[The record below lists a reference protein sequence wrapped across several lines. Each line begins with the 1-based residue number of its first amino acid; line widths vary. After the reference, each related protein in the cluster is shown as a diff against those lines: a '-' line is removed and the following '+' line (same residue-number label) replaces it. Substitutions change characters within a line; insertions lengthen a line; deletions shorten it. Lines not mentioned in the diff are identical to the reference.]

1 MNYAEF
7 LDFVVQIISK
17 NLNPQSEMMTGAL
30 LGELMQ
36 QAAPDVSWK
45 KFGKRSLFA
54 VLEDLEAD
62 GRIEVVK
69 TDKGALAVRPTA
81 GASKSSGRQL
91 ETYNPLRKAMWE
103 AFVLVAPAGR
113 RFIHQKNGTL
123 RAGLEIA
130 PAPADE
136 WIEITPISSEMQ
148 KAWAADFLSR
158 QALEQFTKARQLVD
172 SQNWSAPSFAGLI
185 KEESESVFRE
195 WNKYRSSLVSSE
207 VQRWLLDSNLP
218 VDWAFQRNDSRLETS
233 SVERVTPGAVVTA
246 SEENTK
252 AVILAAL
259 AQLPIDQL
267 LLIPIPAGIL
277 LAALSAAKAS

>member
-1 MNYAEF
+1 MNYTEF

-17 NLNPQSEMMTGAL
+17 NLNPQNKMMTGAL

-54 VLEDLEAD
+54 VLEDLETD
-62 GRIEVVK
+62 GRIEIVK
-69 TDKGALAVRPTA
+69 TEKGALAVSPTA
-81 GASKSSGRQL
+81 GSSKSSGRQI

-136 WIEITPISSEMQ
+136 WIEIIPVSSETQ
-148 KAWAADFLSR
+148 KAWAADFLSK
-158 QALEQFTKARQLVD
+158 QDLGQFTKARQLVD

-207 VQRWLLDSNLP
+207 VQRWLMDNNLP
-218 VDWAFQRNDSRLETS
+218 VDWAFQRHDSRLETPLAEQ
-233 SVERVTPGAVVTA
+233 VAPGAVIVS
-246 SEENTK
+246 SEENTR
-252 AVILAAL
+252 AVILSAL
-259 AQLPIDQL
+259 AQLPTDQL

-277 LAALSAAKAS
+277 LAALSTAKAS